1 MLESNEIEQ
10 AVRNL
15 PPQARKELWHF
26 VDFLQHKYQADR
38 PKEVVQLGGLW
49 ADLDWNV
56 SDEDVRALRR
66 QVTNQLLKKI

>member
-1 MLESNEIEQ
+1 MNAPSDVTLAEY
-10 AVRNL
+10 L
-15 PPQARKELWHF
+15 
-26 VDFLQHKYQADR
+26 D
-38 PKEVVQLGGLW
+38 KEVVQLGGLW